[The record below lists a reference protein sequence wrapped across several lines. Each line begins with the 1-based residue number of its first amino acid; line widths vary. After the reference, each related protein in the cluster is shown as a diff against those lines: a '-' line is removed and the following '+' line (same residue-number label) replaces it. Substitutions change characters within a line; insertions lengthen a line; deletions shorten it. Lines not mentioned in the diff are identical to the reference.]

1 MTIFEVRN
9 DCATVPQQ
17 WKLGEISPVY
27 KKDCNLTKS
36 NYRPLSILPSLS
48 KVFERLV
55 HARVS
60 PYFENI
66 YHKHV
71 FAYRKFHGCA
81 TGLLSLTEQWRREL
95 DNHKIISMV
104 SVDLSKA
111 FDTLPH
117 DLILQKLC
125 KYGADE
131 ATTRLISN
139 YLSGRKQ
146 RVKLGEACSPWL
158 LVSKGIPQG
167 SILGP
172 LLFNIFMN
180 DLHQVTKHS
189 TLSTYADDT
198 QIFFAGN
205 DAVDVENSVNSDLER
220 IDKWFEQNEMKR
232 NHSKYKAMVM
242 GNTKSNLVFSCENT
256 VIPIEK
262 EVELLGVTVD
272 SKLKFEAHVF
282 KFSSF
287 QVSLL

>member
-1 MTIFEVRN
+1 M
-9 DCATVPQQ
+9 
-17 WKLGEISPVY
+17 
-27 KKDCNLTKS
+27 
-36 NYRPLSILPSLS
+36 
-48 KVFERLV
+48 FERLV